1 MAKDLGPQCK
11 RCRREGEKLFLKGE
25 RCYTS
30 KCAIVKRNYAPG
42 SSGGGRRMQ
51 MTEYGTQLRAKQKV
65 KRMYGLREAQF
76 RNTFEAATQKKGN
89 TGEFFVGMLEARLDN
104 AVYRAGFAQSRRQSR
119 QFVTHGHFLVNKR
132 KVTIPSY
139 VLREGDVVEVSST
152 KAKKKIWEDML
163 AVQKETT
170 MNQVPEWLAV
180 DKKAMK
186 ITVAAAPQAKELVDA
201 LNVSLIVE
209 FYSK

>member
-1 MAKDLGPQCK
+1 MSKDLVPQCK

-25 RCYTS
+25 RCYSS

-42 SSGGGRRMQ
+42 SSGVARRSQ

-89 TGEFFVGMLEARLDN
+89 TGEFFVSMLESRLDN
-104 AVYRAGFAQSRRQSR
+104 VVYRSGFAHSRRQAR

-139 VLREGDVVEVSST
+139 HVRSGDVIEVSST

-163 AVQKETT
+163 AAQKETSL
-170 MNQVPEWLAV
+170 NQVPEWLSA

-186 ITVAAAPQAKELVDA
+186 ITVATVPDGKELVDA